1 MVNAMKINGFVLAG
15 GKSTRMDHD
24 KAMLDW
30 HGLTL
35 LAHMSNLLAGAAD
48 DVQVVGR
55 GVMPD
60 RSPGCGPLG
69 GIVTLLELSETETNL
84 VVAVDLPFLTL
95 PFLKY
100 FRGRL
105 ETSLRPALAC
115 SIESQFPLCLGVRRA
130 SLPVANARFKA
141 GKLSVH
147 GFVTE
152 CGAEV
157 IDETELEDA
166 GFGPSIFRNINTEEQ
181 YLRLRELE
189 P

>member
-1 MVNAMKINGFVLAG
+1 MKINGFVLAG
-15 GKSTRMDHD
+15 GKSTRMEHD
-24 KAMLDW
+24 KALLDW
-30 HGLTL
+30 HGRTL
-35 LAHMSNLLAGAAD
+35 LAHMSDLLAGAAD
-48 DVQVVGR
+48 NVQVVGR
-55 GVMPD
+55 GLMPD

-69 GIVTLLELSETETNL
+69 GIVTLLKLSDTETNM

-115 SIESQFPLCLGVRRA
+115 NIESRFPLCLGVRRA
-130 SLPVANARFKA
+130 ALPVANARFKA

-147 GFVTE
+147 GFVAE

-157 IDETELEDA
+157 INETEFENA
-166 GFGPSIFRNINTEEQ
+166 SFGPSIFRNINTQEQ
-181 YLRLRELE
+181 YLRLLELE